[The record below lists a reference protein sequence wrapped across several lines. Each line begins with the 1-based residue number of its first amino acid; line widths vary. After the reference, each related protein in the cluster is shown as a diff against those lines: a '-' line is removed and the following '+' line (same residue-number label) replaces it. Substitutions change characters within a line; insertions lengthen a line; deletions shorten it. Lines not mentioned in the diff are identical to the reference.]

1 MKIETNRLLIK
12 TFEKHHLN
20 DVYEIY
26 NDDPTCQYLLH
37 DRWTDEDKGRE
48 FDKKLNNNQ
57 LTKENALSLAVLMDT
72 KVIGDLSVWYTDM
85 KDTVEIGY
93 TFSKSVS
100 GKGYATEAVIALI
113 NYLFEVVKVHRI
125 QANLDAR
132 NIASGKLCR
141 RVGMR
146 KEAHFIQDFWNKDE
160 WADSIV
166 FGMLKT
172 DFNKFNSERGNY

>member
-1 MKIETNRLLIK
+1 
-12 TFEKHHLN
+12 
-20 DVYEIY
+20 
-26 NDDPTCQYLLH
+26 
-37 DRWTDEDKGRE
+37 
-48 FDKKLNNNQ
+48 
-57 LTKENALSLAVLMDT
+57 MDT

-141 RVGMR
+141 RVG
-146 KEAHFIQDFWNKDE
+146 
-160 WADSIV
+160 
-166 FGMLKT
+166 
-172 DFNKFNSERGNY
+172 